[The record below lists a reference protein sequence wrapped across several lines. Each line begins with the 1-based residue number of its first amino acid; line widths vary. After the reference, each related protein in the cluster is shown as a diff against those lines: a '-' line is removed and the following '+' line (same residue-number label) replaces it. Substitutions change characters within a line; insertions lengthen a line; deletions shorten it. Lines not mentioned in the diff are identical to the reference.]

1 MSEFMFLAAAVE
13 ANAGDGDAV
22 AMEGFTHLIPRGR
35 SPMWST
41 RKRGRA

>member
-13 ANAGDGDAV
+13 TNAGDGDAV
-22 AMEGFTHLIPRGR
+22 AMEGFSHLIPRGG
-35 SPMWST
+35 SPIRST